1 LLTSQEKTLQSS
13 DALKSIGFL
22 TRVRFD
28 EEDPTLE
35 RLAFELEV
43 NGERMV
49 MLSLDEMLDALWNL
63 EDLKRIAPLSSTWW
77 DKVALDK
84 QWGKPVVT
92 ASSQSKLERLD
103 AKFAAEHAKPPT
115 ERQPAFEMKDAK
127 TGTPYLLHQPTLLQ
141 CVYIAEQLGAIP
153 PLDEK
158 WVARVIAPSLRV
170 FSQLQQSAGLH

>member
-1 LLTSQEKTLQSS
+1 LQSS
-13 DALKSIGFL
+13 DALKSIGWL

-63 EDLKRIAPLSSTWW
+63 EDSKQIAPLSSNWW
-77 DKVALDK
+77 DRVALNK

-92 ASSQSKLERLD
+92 ASSEAKLEKLD
-103 AKFAAEHAKPPT
+103 AKFAAKHAKPPT
-115 ERQPAFEMKDAK
+115 ERLPAFEMRDAK
-127 TGTPYLLHQPTLLQ
+127 TGAPYLLYQPTLLQ

-153 PLDEK
+153 SLDEQ
-158 WVARVIAPSLRV
+158 WVARVIPPSLRV